1 MSLNNIGSLPKGL
14 WPVMITP
21 FNEDQTIDYKA
32 LEILTDFYLDSG
44 SSGLFVNCLS
54 SEMYYLTPEE
64 RLQLTER
71 VVNHV
76 EERVPVISTGTFGGS
91 IREQVEFI
99 KKMSDKGV
107 EAVVLVTSLLAKKE
121 EEDEI
126 LLTRLD
132 QISEATGEIRL
143 GIYECPTPYK
153 RLISPSVM
161 QWLVDSGRFYYH
173 KDTSCNINDI
183 KEKIELTRNSNLN
196 FYNANTPT
204 AYESLQLG
212 GDGLSPISANFYP
225 ELYSYLCEHFRNGS
239 RESSIN
245 YLQRMLTLLDGITR
259 NKYPL
264 MAKAFLRKRGIPIK
278 LELRIS
284 QENLTYEEERIM
296 DSLFVAVEEIRK
308 ELGIDEPLY
317 VAK

>member
-1 MSLNNIGSLPKGL
+1 MSLNNMRSLPQGL

-32 LEILTDFYLDSG
+32 LEILTDFYLESG

-71 VVNHV
+71 VVSHV
-76 EERVPVISTGTFGGS
+76 DERVPVISTGTFGGD

-107 EAVVLVTSLLAKKE
+107 AAVVLVTSLLAKKE
-121 EEDEI
+121 EGDEL
-126 LLTRLD
+126 LLTRIE

-161 QWLVDSGRFYYH
+161 KWLVDSGRFYYH
-173 KDTSCNINDI
+173 KDTSCNIGDI

-204 AYESLQLG
+204 AHESLRLG

-225 ELYSYLCEHFRNGS
+225 ELYSYLCEHFSNGN
-239 RESSIN
+239 RESIIN

-278 LELRIS
+278 LKLRIS
-284 QENLTYEEERIM
+284 QEDLTYEEERIM
-296 DSLFVAVEEIRK
+296 DSLFIAVEEIRK

>member
-1 MSLNNIGSLPKGL
+1 MSLNNIRSLPRGL
-14 WPVMITP
+14 WPVMLTP

-32 LEILTDFYLDSG
+32 LEILTDFYLESG

-64 RLQLTER
+64 RLQLTDR

-76 EERVPVISTGTFGGS
+76 DGRVPVISTGTFGGDIS
-91 IREQVEFI
+91 EQIEFI
-99 KKMSDKGV
+99 KKISDKGV
-107 EAVVLVTSLLAKKE
+107 AAVVLVTSLLAKKE
-121 EEDEI
+121 EEDER
-126 LLTRLD
+126 LLTRFE
-132 QISEATGEIRL
+132 QITGATGEIRL
-143 GIYECPTPYK
+143 GVYECPTPYK

-161 QWLVDSGRFYYH
+161 KWLVDSGRFYYH

-183 KEKIELTRNSNLN
+183 KEKIDLTRNSNLN

-204 AYESLQLG
+204 ALESLRLG

-225 ELYSYLCEHFRNGS
+225 ELYSYLCNHFRN
-239 RESSIN
+239 ESMNSTID

-264 MAKAFLRKRGIPIK
+264 MAKAFLHKRGIPIK
-278 LELRIS
+278 LEMRIN
-284 QENLTYEEERIM
+284 QEDLTYEEERIL
-296 DSLFVAVEEIRK
+296 DSLFITVEEIRK
-308 ELGIDEPLY
+308 ELGIDKPLY